1 MSAYTGW
8 YRIKIYMFI
17 ERTLIAEARFDI
29 SRVSYRI
36 FYWER
41 RGGGGGGDVS

>member
-8 YRIKIYMFI
+8 YRIKMYMFI

-29 SRVSYRI
+29 SGVSYRI
-36 FYWER
+36 FAGKGR
-41 RGGGGGGDVS
+41 GRGGNVS